1 MEQPKKPSG
10 NHNQV
15 IPARPN
21 VQRKTPNNNNEV
33 KDTNEI
39 TMLSWIFD
47 RFCDLEISFMI
58 HHMNKENAFGIKID
72 RQSIQFIEVDAVRE
86 FIENVNVGSIGQ
98 SVVAC
103 ILSKLS
109 NIQNP

>member
-1 MEQPKKPSG
+1 MDQPKKPSG

-39 TMLSWIFD
+39 TMLSLIFD
-47 RFCDLEISFMI
+47 RFCDLDISFMI

-72 RQSIQFIEVDAVRE
+72 RQSIQFMELDAVRE
-86 FIENVNVGSIGQ
+86 FIDNINVGSIGQ

-109 NIQNP
+109 NNQKQ

>member
-1 MEQPKKPSG
+1 MEQQKTPSG
-10 NHNQV
+10 NHQV

-21 VQRKTPNNNNEV
+21 VQRKTPNNNNV
-33 KDTNEI
+33 AKDTNEI
-39 TMLSWIFD
+39 ILFSSIFE

-58 HHMNKENAFGIKID
+58 HHMNKENTFGIKMD
-72 RQSIQFIEVDAVRE
+72 RQSIQFMEINAIRE
-86 FIENVNVGSIGQ
+86 FIDNVNVGSIGQ

-109 NIQNP
+109 NNQNQ